1 MENLFCHT
9 MQNMNTKLDPL
20 LTTQVCSRKRF
31 DPRSLNPVFCF
42 FFRYMYRLRQIFI
55 IVMIL
60 KSLIGQCKAIL
71 TFFYNQVIDFTT

>member
-20 LTTQVCSRKRF
+20 FNYTGLFQKTLWPTEF
-31 DPRSLNPVFCF
+31 EPCF
-42 FFRYMYRLRQIFI
+42 FVFLRCMYRLRQIFI

-60 KSLIGQCKAIL
+60 KSLIGQCKAIV

>member
-20 LTTQVCSRKRF
+20 LTTQVCSRRRF

-42 FFRYMYRLRQIFI
+42 FFQIH
-55 IVMIL
+55 VP
-60 KSLIGQCKAIL
+60 
-71 TFFYNQVIDFTT
+71 FTTNIYYCDDFKIIDRSV